1 MIDFSKE
8 ELNVEEIMKKIKEEV
23 RLRKEAK
30 KKDAITE
37 KVEKKS
43 RENLPHSESLP
54 YFEIKDVYKIS
65 DFVEYDFKNFINYAY
80 KAILKREPSSRELHD
95 YLSWLQQGLTDKEQ
109 VLLDLRYSPEG
120 IKKGVIIE
128 GLHRHHVI
136 KKYFKIPLLGKIL
149 NILYCIVTFP
159 RIFRYIKRLEYTL
172 IEECM
177 DLENKVR
184 TIDDIMNMFDIK
196 LDGLSDSLEKKA
208 YTDDLVKK
216 FNFLKENMGTLRE
229 TSDLLRRDTD
239 ALREDTNSLRIYR
252 DILKGEADALRI
264 DTDTLRENSDLLRRD
279 TDALRIDTDTLR
291 ENSDLL
297 RRDTDA
303 LREDTN
309 SLRIYTDILKGEADA
324 LRIDTDTLREDADDL
339 KGVLNIKEREIES
352 IFLKIDEANKEIRRN
367 KLALIDQERR
377 LLSFLEEAGK
387 RLPEPIGKEEIEN
400 MQGEEEHM
408 PDAMYVSFEDQ
419 FRGTREN
426 IKERQKVYL
435 PYIKKIVQYPVN
447 YAILDVGCGRG
458 EWLELL
464 GDSGYAAK
472 GIDLNRVMIEE
483 CKVSGFNVERS
494 DAIEY
499 LRKQEPSSFSAITA
513 FHLVEHL
520 PLRIL
525 ISLFDESLRV
535 LRSGGIIICE
545 TPNPENLI
553 TGSCNFYIDPTH
565 KNPIPPVTL
574 KYLAEARGFSKVEI
588 IRLHPLN
595 IIHGEEEKNCK
606 NISHRFNLEQDYSI
620 VGYKL

>member
-196 LDGLSDSLEKKA
+196 LDGLSDSLEKK
-208 YTDDLVKK
+208 TDTGDLVKK
-216 FNFLKENMGTLRE
+216 FDFLKGNTDVLRADVDVLKGDANALIEDKNTLRRDTAVLRADVDVLKGNANALIE
-229 TSDLLRRDTD
+229 DRDTLRRDTD
-239 ALREDTNSLRIYR
+239 VLRADV
-252 DILKGEADALRI
+252 DVLKGDA
-264 DTDTLRENSDLLRRD
+264 
-279 TDALRIDTDTLR
+279 
-291 ENSDLL
+291 
-297 RRDTDA
+297 
-303 LREDTN
+303 
-309 SLRIYTDILKGEADA
+309 
-324 LRIDTDTLREDADDL
+324 
-339 KGVLNIKEREIES
+339 GVKEREIES
-352 IFLKIDEANKEIRRN
+352 IFLQIDEVNKEIRRN
-367 KLALIDQERR
+367 KLNVIDQERR
-377 LLSFLEEAGK
+377 LLLLLEEARK
-387 RLPEPIGKEEIEN
+387 RLPEPISTEQINNMLREEDHI
-400 MQGEEEHM
+400 M
-408 PDAMYVSFEDQ
+408 DAMYVSFQDR
-419 FRGTREN
+419 FRGTRED
-426 IKERQKVYL
+426 IKERQRIYL
-435 PYIKKIVQYPVN
+435 PYIQRAIKNPENSNIVD
-447 YAILDVGCGRG
+447 LGCGRG

-464 GDSGYAAK
+464 KENNYIAR
-472 GIDLNRVMIEE
+472 GIDLNSVIVKEASMSGLEVME
-483 CKVSGFNVERS
+483 G
-494 DAIEY
+494 DAIDY
-499 LRKQEPSSFSAITA
+499 LRSLGNNTLSVVTG
-513 FHLVEHL
+513 FHIVEHL
-520 PLRIL
+520 SLKKL
-525 ISLFDESLRV
+525 IKLLDESLRV
-535 LRSGGIIICE
+535 LKPGGMIIFE
-545 TPNPENLI
+545 TPNPENLL
-553 TGSCNFYIDPTH
+553 TGSCNFYTDPTH
-565 KNPIPPVTL
+565 NKPIPPLTL
-574 KYLAEARGFSKVEI
+574 QFLVEARGFVRTKI
-588 IRLHPLN
+588 IKLN
-595 IIHGEEEKNCK
+595 KNQTQK
-606 NISHRFNLEQDYSI
+606 LDNEFLQELLFGYQDYSI
-620 VGYKL
+620 AGYKS